1 MSQKQKEAKY
11 KRKNMEKMNQEWM
24 EEELCVQSREG
35 TFQSL
40 TRVWNFFLNHA
51 INFAIWQNLKLA
63 ISCLMNPLAM

>member
-40 TRVWNFFLNHA
+40 TCLWNFFLNRA
-51 INFAIWQNLKLA
+51 INFAIWQNFKLA
-63 ISCLMNPLAM
+63 ISCLMNPMAM